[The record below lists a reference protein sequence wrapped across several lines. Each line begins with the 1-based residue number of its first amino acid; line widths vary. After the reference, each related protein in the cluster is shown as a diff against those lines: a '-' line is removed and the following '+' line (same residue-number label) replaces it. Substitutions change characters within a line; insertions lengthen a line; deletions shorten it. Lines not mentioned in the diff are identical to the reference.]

1 MKSRASS
8 TGGSTLMLALWAL
21 ILLSAILFAWIERE
35 DRSIDGVREANR
47 GLEARAMAHSG
58 LAVGL
63 HPDIAF
69 NSPNLD
75 NHFDRDR
82 SYHVTIHSE
91 GGRLNLNYM
100 LAGGDPAHLKFL
112 KDYLAARGLKFQE
125 RETFVDCLLDWTGP
139 GGGTRRLNGVSESP
153 DYHPPHRA
161 LQSVDEIALVNG
173 SAPLVAQAHWKDDL
187 TIFSSGPLDLE
198 SVSAEL
204 LSLIPGLSPQ
214 RVQQF
219 VNTREEREA
228 KGVNPDG
235 HAFKDVAEA
244 LSYLGLSQ
252 EQFSQLSGFLGF
264 RDPILRIR
272 SVGEAGQSSHQVDVV
287 VKKAQ
292 GSKPQVLLWSEN

>member
-1 MKSRASS
+1 MRRPASQ

-63 HPDIAF
+63 HPDIAR

-75 NHFDRDR
+75 NRFGQDRA
-82 SYHVTIHSE
+82 YHVTIQSE
-91 GGRLNLNYM
+91 GGRLNLNYL

-112 KDYLAARGLKFQE
+112 KEYLAARGLTFQQSE
-125 RETFVDCLLDWTGP
+125 ILVDCLLDWTSP
-139 GGGTRRLNGVSESP
+139 GGGTRRLNGVPESP
-153 DYHPPHRA
+153 DYHPPHRS

-173 SAPLVAQAHWKDDL
+173 SGPLVSQPHWKDDL

-204 LSLIPGLSPQ
+204 LALIPGLSPQ
-214 RVQQF
+214 RARQF
-219 VNTREEREA
+219 VKVREERES
-228 KGVNPDG
+228 KDVNRDG
-235 HAFKDVAEA
+235 HAFKDIAEA
-244 LSYLGLSQ
+244 LSYLGLTQ
-252 EQFSQLSGFLGF
+252 EQFSQLSGFLGY
-264 RDPILRIR
+264 RDPIMRIR
-272 SVGEAGQSSHQVDVV
+272 SVGESGQSSHQVEVV

-292 GSKPQVLLWSEN
+292 NAKPQILLWSEK